1 MNTRIGYKLFR
12 VKKSD
17 PGKLFPLFVLSN
29 EPMPIG
35 QWLYAKSGEIKDGK
49 VKSKLGLL
57 KYRPGFHIN
66 DIAPYVNHIGVK
78 ENGVI
83 KYMHPDTVWCEVEY
97 KTNVDYNME
106 ANSYG
111 WNYDHTKFDP
121 KKACLNRIP
130 IEGFYYYKT
139 SPQMTGRWIISGE
152 MKINRIMND
161 NEVKTLCQNAGLI
174 ALNRHKPLDIIDYG
188 FVS

>member
-12 VKKSD
+12 VKKSE
-17 PGKLFPLFVLSN
+17 PGKLFPLFVYAN

-35 QWLYAKSGEIKDGK
+35 EWLYAKNGELKDGK

-97 KTNVDYNME
+97 ITDIDYNID
-106 ANSYG
+106 ANSHG
-111 WNYDHTKFDP
+111 WNADHTKFDA
-121 KKACLNRIP
+121 KKACLDKVPRN
-130 IEGFYYYKT
+130 GFYYYKT
-139 SPQMTGRWIISGE
+139 SPQMFGRWIISGE
-152 MKINRIMND
+152 MKINRIISD
-161 NEVKTLCQNAGLI
+161 EEVEKLCKDAGFSSLKRNKQFNI
-174 ALNRHKPLDIIDYG
+174 FDYG